1 MRLSSVDFPHPEGP
15 TTVRNSPSSTERLME
30 SSARISFPRA
40 WNSLL
45 TLSTERRRAT
55 ILEVD
60 LSDRGADSIQSGF
73 AVGVHIVSSWVIEVA
88 DITGLTDE
96 DNGGGEFKRPLT
108 PVLGDLFNFSVGRY
122 CEESVPFVG
131 NDPDSA
137 AGIECQAV
145 RPLQE
150 GTLR

>member
-30 SSARISFPRA
+30 SSARISFPRT

-45 TLSTERRRAT
+45 TFSTDSSGAT
-55 ILEVD
+55 ILEID
-60 LSDRGADSIQSGF
+60 LSDRGTDAIQGGF
-73 AVGVHIVSSWVIEVA
+73 AVGVHIVSSGVIEVA
-88 DITGLTDE
+88 DITGLTDK

-122 CEESVPFVG
+122 CEEGVPF
-131 NDPDSA
+131 
-137 AGIECQAV
+137 
-145 RPLQE
+145 
-150 GTLR
+150 